1 MNEPPDRELI
11 IQALDH
17 EFGRL
22 ISLGEDDKAGVCK
35 DLIDILRH
43 ENDRGFYVD
52 LFYRYQKENMIS
64 PGGAAIGALY
74 SFCVAEQKSPIVALH
89 EGCELCL
96 DIDSD
101 GMTKVPNWILME
113 LFFAFNGYLCG
124 DSKDLHKAFGIR
136 RGKSGRSKIRSPL
149 EDLNTTEALT
159 INRLMDSKAG
169 GRGAISKA
177 AGKIEEWA
185 REGSPTGNKAFGYE
199 ERSVREARRRIRKA
213 FIQRDMKMSSK
224 K

>member
-1 MNEPPDRELI
+1 MSEPPDRESI

-136 RGKSGRSKIRSPL
+136 RGKSGRSKIRAPL

-159 INRLMDSKAG
+159 FIRLKNIQDG
-169 GRGAISKA
+169 GRGATSKA
-177 AGKIEEWA
+177 AGKIEQWA
-185 REGSPTGNKAFGYE
+185 QALTRDGKKTFGYE
-199 ERSVREARRRIRKA
+199 ERSVREAKSRIRKA
-213 FIQRDMKMSSK
+213 FILRDTRRRG
-224 K
+224 